1 MVILIYCFPVLYDHC
16 FEVFVSF
23 VWSFTGFYTKD
34 EPLNHPLIKE
44 AVDSDV
50 KRRVMG
56 GQTFQLVACIAG
68 A

>member
-1 MVILIYCFPVLYDHC
+1 MIIVLRFLFPLFGVLQ
-16 FEVFVSF
+16 VF
-23 VWSFTGFYTKD
+23 YAKD

-56 GQTFQLVACIAG
+56 GQTFQLVACMAG